1 MLGKRSGHQGSL
13 GADHPYLE
21 HVGRDSF
28 YGVLAVHRD
37 QLFRDED
44 FADL

>member
-1 MLGKRSGHQGSL
+1 MLGKRSAHGGSF

-28 YGVLAVHRD
+28 YGLLACQGE

-44 FADL
+44 FAAL